1 MRLRLRCKSPAPLV
15 LLFLLLLLLLLLR
28 LVLFSFLLLL
38 LLLLL
43 PGQPP
48 SSRTFLQ
55 IIQAILLHLLQRFE
69 RSSPALPILS
79 GV

>member
-15 LLFLLLLLLLLLR
+15 LLFLLLLLLLR
-28 LVLFSFLLLL
+28 LVLFSFLLLLL

-55 IIQAILLHLLQRFE
+55 IIQTILLHLLQRFE